1 MDNSDSR
8 GDRPH
13 GPAPAS
19 ELNGDRPHGPA
30 PASELGER
38 RDPAVGPGGD
48 RSKPEHGHETSDVS
62 ISAIVKFGVAL
73 AIATAVVGVG
83 MWGLLRFFEVRRDE
97 REVPV
102 PSMVA
107 ANLQRTPSGPR
118 LEADPLAPRRA
129 VQAREDAVLTSYG
142 WVDPKAGV
150 ARIPIDRA
158 MELLVQ
164 RGLPPPGRV
173 NAESLYLTGQTQEFS
188 VDPRTPTP

>member
-1 MDNSDSR
+1 MAEDSR
-8 GDRPH
+8 GDRPY

-19 ELNGDRPHGPA
+19 ELKP
-30 PASELGER
+30 
-38 RDPAVGPGGD
+38 RDSAVGPGGD
-48 RSKPEHGHETSDVS
+48 RSRPEHGHETSDVS

-164 RGLPPPGRV
+164 RGLPPPGWV